1 MEYAIVTENL
11 SKTYKI
17 YRQSIHR
24 VFEALS
30 FGKLKY
36 HQDLRA
42 LEGINLSVEKGTA
55 LGVIGSN
62 GAGKSTLLKI
72 LSNTSYPT
80 GGSFQ
85 VDGKVSSLLELGAG
99 FHFDF
104 SGRDNI
110 YLNGSVLGFTQEEIN
125 DRYNDIVQFSELGD
139 FIEKPIRIY
148 SSGMVMR
155 LGFSVAVSMDPEVL
169 IIDEILAVGDQHF
182 QKKCIDKIHSFK
194 NRGRTILFCSH
205 SLYHVRQIC
214 DRVVWIKD
222 GMVEMDGNPIEVTNE
237 YANYERKLFREA
249 SRRDVRED
257 SGQRRRGEN
266 LPFLKKAV
274 LTLAD
279 SDEEVETVRTGDT
292 VELKIHYEVPDPS
305 VSFNLGVSVN
315 RLDDIQCFGS
325 SSLHEGVPVQKSG
338 HAVFRINNLRLL
350 AGEFTISVYIADEN
364 SMMALD
370 QMIDVIEF
378 KVEHDG
384 YEVGIFRGDIEW
396 IFEESKVEAL

>member
-1 MEYAIVTENL
+1 MEDSIVCKDLT
-11 SKTYKI
+11 KTYKL
-17 YRQSIHR
+17 YRQSMHR
-24 VFEALS
+24 LLEFLS
-30 FGKLKY
+30 FNKLHL
-36 HQDLRA
+36 HQDLHA
-42 LEGINLSVEKGTA
+42 LKGVNLTVEKSTA

-72 LSNTSYPT
+72 LSRTSYPT
-80 GGSFQ
+80 GGSFA
-85 VDGKVSSLLELGAG
+85 VNGKVSSLLELGAG

-110 YLNGSVLGFTQEEIN
+110 YLNGSVLGFTKEEI
-125 DRYNDIVQFSELGD
+125 DERYDDIVQFSELGD

-194 NRGRTILFCSH
+194 NAGRTILFCSH

-214 DRVVWIKD
+214 DRVIWIRD
-222 GMVEMDGNPIEVTNE
+222 GQVEMDGNPIEVTNE
-237 YANYERKLFREA
+237 YANYERKLFR
-249 SRRDVRED
+249 DVARKDVQKGTEK
-257 SGQRRRGEN
+257 SQRRQN
-266 LPFLKKAV
+266 LPFLTKV
-274 LTLAD
+274 RLTRTG
-279 SDEEVETVRTGDT
+279 SDEDLEVVKSGED
-292 VELKIHYEVPDPS
+292 VEVKIWYEIPDHS
-305 VSFNLGVSVN
+305 VHFNLGVSVN
-315 RLDDIQCFGS
+315 RMDDIQCFGS
-325 SSLHEGVPVQKSG
+325 SSLHEGVPVEKNG
-338 HAVFRINNLRLL
+338 YAVFRINKLRLL
-350 AGEFTISVYIADEN
+350 AGEFTISVFIADEH

-370 QMIDVIEF
+370 QMVDIVEF

-384 YEVGIFRGDIEW
+384 YEVGIFRGDVEW